1 MGAMN
6 KRELAKAVA
15 VQADVE
21 LKTVIGV
28 IDGFTDVV
36 TAVVSKGEPISIPGF
51 AKFVKVDRP
60 ARMGRNPATGEA
72 IRIKASKKARIT
84 PVKAFKDAVLAPAK
98 APKLVKGVVPDRRRG
113 RRRRRQV
120 RRGGGRQG
128 AGSQAPTKKAPAR
141 KTAARKAAARKAPA
155 KRSTARKAPAK
166 RSTAREGTGQ
176 EGREAVAG
184 TPGAEPL
191 ADRPLSEPHHDRLSA
206 NDPAYQEIIRAHD
219 AALRIGA
226 DTYIDPSS
234 GLVVLTAD
242 TLARRGSC
250 CASGC
255 RHCPYCRE
263 SASGLLRRA
272 TGPAPISSRL
282 HSAQTE
288 RSRHERHRTG
298 SRMVVG
304 I

>member
-1 MGAMN
+1 MN

-15 VQADVE
+15 VQSDVE

-36 TAVVSKGEPISIPGF
+36 TAVVAKGVPISIPGF

-98 APKLVKGVVPDRRRG
+98 APKLVKGVYPTDDSAVAA
-113 RRRRRQV
+113 
-120 RRGGGRQG
+120 
-128 AGSQAPTKKAPAR
+128 AGKSAAVVAAKAPARSATKKAPAR
-141 KTAARKAAARKAPA
+141 KTAARRAPGQEVHRA
-155 KRSTARKAPAK
+155 QGAGQEVHRAQ
-166 RSTAREGTGQ
+166 GTGQ

-255 RHCPYCRE
+255 RHCPYV
-263 SASGLLRRA
+263 S
-272 TGPAPISSRL
+272 
-282 HSAQTE
+282 
-288 RSRHERHRTG
+288 
-298 SRMVVG
+298 
-304 I
+304 